1 MIEIVVAVF
10 LVVLFLGVIASLFYR
25 IFLRLRQIEETL
37 LDEILY
43 TQEMILDNLSLGEK
57 IARALNV
64 AEEDSDAFRLR
75 QS

>member
-1 MIEIVVAVF
+1 LIEIVVAVF